1 MELLKI
7 ASNHTL
13 FLSILIGILI
23 INFGC
28 IIYLVIREKK
38 EDKKE
43 IDEILS
49 ELEEETI
56 KEEIKIEDKEKEEK
70 QDLKLEENK
79 REVEEMLMKMQK
91 DLEATPEDVVTN
103 FENEQEEN
111 SIISYQELLKSVKEK
126 KEIESKVTQV
136 KIEEDIKEEKIEIEE
151 FDNED
156 TIRLE
161 PIVDTNKK
169 FKNTDFISPIFGKQD
184 NEIKYPTVP
193 KLIRQEDEEETIS
206 LFDSLDMD
214 YEEKIVDTRRLEAE
228 IKKNDDF
235 LKALKEFRKNL
246 D

>member
-1 MELLKI
+1 MELLNI
-7 ASNHTL
+7 LSNHTI
-13 FLSILIGILI
+13 FLSILIGILV

-28 IIYLVIREKK
+28 IIYLVLREK
-38 EDKKE
+38 
-43 IDEILS
+43 
-49 ELEEETI
+49 
-56 KEEIKIEDKEKEEK
+56 KEEIKIEEKEIEEK

-126 KEIESKVTQV
+126 KESEIKVTPV
-136 KIEEDIKEEKIEIEE
+136 KIEEDKIEIKE

-156 TIRLE
+156 TVRIE
-161 PIVDTNKK
+161 TIKESDKK
-169 FKNTDFISPIFGKQD
+169 CKNTDIISPIFGKQD
-184 NEIKYPTVP
+184 NKIKYPTVP
-193 KLIRQEDEEETIS
+193 KLKREEKEETIS
-206 LFDSLDMD
+206 LFDSLDID
-214 YEEKIVDTRRLEAE
+214 YEEKIVDTKKLEAE